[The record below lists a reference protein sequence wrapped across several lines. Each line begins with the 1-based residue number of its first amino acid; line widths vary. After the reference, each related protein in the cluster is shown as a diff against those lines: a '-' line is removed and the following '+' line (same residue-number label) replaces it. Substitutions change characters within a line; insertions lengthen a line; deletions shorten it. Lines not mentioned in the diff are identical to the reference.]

1 LQLNSSGREELVVA
15 KTVGLRAEIIINIA
29 LLVAAALLF
38 VSFLLLRLTER
49 ELLEERLRHLH
60 SIMAVLS
67 RSGPLVP
74 TENPFFDDFP
84 KLLSPE
90 SGVIYLQLFDRNLD
104 PLDPAAVMAEVD
116 TGELRQVRITGE
128 ASVNVHYNS
137 FWLPGNAAVKDVA
150 VMTVPLFD
158 RQQLVAL
165 AQARFSLTDI
175 RQRIVAARHIV
186 LIYVA
191 LYGGVLLLFGIYLLG
206 RTVVTPI
213 RRLMTASGRVAAG
226 DLDQPLDLKGGP
238 REILEVADSFN
249 TMQESLKSSREETRA
264 TIHSLEQANQT
275 LQETRDEL
283 LRVERMASVGH
294 LAAGMAHEI
303 GNPLGAVI
311 GYLELLKRDVQGG
324 MPRDLVDRAAIEASR
339 IDRLVRDL
347 LDYAAPAGNVPESL
361 DPAEVFAEAR
371 DLLRHQGIFGTFRLC
386 DHLPLSLP
394 LVQISRHRLIQVL
407 VNFLLNARDAS
418 PPDGEIRLTGG
429 EVGDFVWLAVGD
441 QGEGIAVEDLSHL
454 FDPFFTTK
462 APGQGFGLGLS
473 VCHRIAADAGG
484 RIEVRS
490 IVGEG
495 SEFILWLKKV
505 ANNEA

>member
-1 LQLNSSGREELVVA
+1 MARP
-15 KTVGLRAEIIINIA
+15 VGLRAEIIINLA
-29 LLVAAALLF
+29 LLMAAALLF

-49 ELLEERLRHLH
+49 ELLQERLRHLQN
-60 SIMAVLS
+60 IMEVLS
-67 RSGPLVP
+67 RKDSLTASESFLHGELQRLIPSNANIL
-74 TENPFFDDFP
+74 T
-84 KLLSPE
+84 LL
-90 SGVIYLQLFDRNLD
+90 LTDRNLN
-104 PLDPAAVMAEVD
+104 PLEPVTAADDVD
-116 TGELRQVRITGE
+116 SGELRQVVITGE
-128 ASVNVHYNS
+128 TSVKLRYDS
-137 FWLPGNAAVKDVA
+137 LWLPGGSSVENVA
-150 VMTVPLFD
+150 VITVPLFD

-165 AQARFSLTDI
+165 VQARFSLTDI

-191 LYGGVLLLFGIYLLG
+191 LYGGVLLIFGIYLLG

-226 DLDQPLDLKGGP
+226 DLDQLLDLKGGP

-249 TMQESLKSSREETRA
+249 TMQEALKTSREETRA
-264 TIHSLEQANQT
+264 TIRSLEQANQT

-311 GYLELLKRDVQGG
+311 GYLELLKSDVLVGL
-324 MPRDLVDRAAIEASR
+324 PRDLVDRAAIEASR

-347 LDYAAPAGNVPESL
+347 LDYAAPAGNVPETL

-371 DLLRHQGIFGTFRLC
+371 DLLLHQGIFEHLRLC

-394 LVQISRHRLIQVL
+394 LVRIGRHRLIQVL

-418 PPDGEIRLTGG
+418 PAGGEIRLAGG
-429 EVGDFVWLAVGD
+429 EDGDFVWLAVGD
-441 QGEGIAVEDLSHL
+441 QGTGIAAEDLSHL

-462 APGQGFGLGLS
+462 APGKGCGLGLS
-473 VCHRIAADAGG
+473 VSHRIASDAGG
-484 RIEVRS
+484 HIEIRS
-490 IVGEG
+490 AAGEG

-505 ANNEA
+505 TNDET

>member
-1 LQLNSSGREELVVA
+1 MARP
-15 KTVGLRAEIIINIA
+15 VGLRAEIIINIA

-49 ELLEERLRHLH
+49 ELLEERLHHLRN
-60 SIMAVLS
+60 IMDVLS
-67 RSGPLVP
+67 RAISPDRLPNAVQSLIPPDSGIISIHL
-74 TENPFFDDFP
+74 T
-84 KLLSPE
+84 
-90 SGVIYLQLFDRNLD
+90 DRNLN
-104 PLDPAAVMAEVD
+104 PLAPAAVMTDAD
-116 TGELRQVRITGE
+116 KSELRRVGRAGE
-128 ASVNVHYNS
+128 TSIKIRYDSLWFPIGDVEEN
-137 FWLPGNAAVKDVA
+137 VA
-150 VMTVPLFD
+150 VITVPLFD
-158 RQQLVAL
+158 HRQVVAL
-165 AQARFSLTDI
+165 FQARFSLADI
-175 RQRIVAARHIV
+175 HQSIVAAQRVV

-191 LYGGVLLLFGIYLLG
+191 LYGGVLLFFGIYLLG

-238 REILEVADSFN
+238 REILELADSFN
-249 TMQESLKSSREETRA
+249 SMQVALKSSQEETRK
-264 TIHSLEQANQT
+264 TIRSLEATNQT

-283 LRVERMASVGH
+283 VRVERMVSVGH

-311 GYLELLKRDVQGG
+311 GYLELLKRDVPPG
-324 MPRDLVDRAAIEASR
+324 MPRELVDRAALEASR

-347 LDYAAPAGNVPESL
+347 LDYAAPVGNVPETL

-371 DLLRHQGIFGTFRLC
+371 DLLLYQGIFQHLRLS
-386 DHLPLSLP
+386 DSVPLALPR
-394 LVQISRHRLIQVL
+394 VRIDRHRLIQVL

-418 PPDGEIRLTGG
+418 PPDGEIRLAGG

-441 QGEGIAVEDLSHL
+441 RGEGIPAEILPHL

-462 APGQGFGLGLS
+462 APGKGCGLGLS
-473 VCHRIAADAGG
+473 VCHRIATDAGG

-490 IVGEG
+490 AVGEG
-495 SEFILWLKKV
+495 AEFILWLKKV